1 MKLPQRTFLVPALC
15 LAVIALAGWRIWW
28 SQGQRTDLNVKL
40 QQGIGE
46 RLAALA
52 VDHLDGHGKLAV
64 VTLEPGQSEELDL
77 QFAAFQRAL
86 ADHPAVTIED
96 IDHVD
101 AEGEA
106 KYGPG
111 RGLSARRLQRMIGKY
126 ADADLFVSFIGA
138 PDPDDLEEQPLP
150 AGHPRLLPAA
160 RNAKELYE
168 LIKLGLV
175 RTAVVPRYEFP
186 APGPERPR
194 THAEW
199 FDRHY
204 QVVQLAADS
213 GGR

>member
-1 MKLPQRTFLVPALC
+1 MKPQQRSLLVSVLC
-15 LAVIALAGWRIWW
+15 VLVITLAGGRIWW
-28 SQGQRTDLNVKL
+28 SQGQRADLNVKL
-40 QQGIGE
+40 QQGMGE

-52 VDHLDGHGKLAV
+52 VESLSGRGKLAI

-77 QFAAFQRAL
+77 QFAAFKRAL
-86 ADHPAVTIED
+86 AAHPAVTIAD

-101 AEGEA
+101 SEGRA

-111 RGLSARRLQRMIGKY
+111 RGLSARRLHRMIGKY
-126 ADADLFVSFIGA
+126 ADANLFVSFIGA

-175 RTAVVPRYEFP
+175 RTAIVPRYEFP
-186 APGPERPR
+186 APGPEHPQ
-194 THAEW
+194 TAAEW
-199 FDRHY
+199 FERHY
-204 QVVQLAADS
+204 QVVQLAPAA
-213 GGR
+213 GGQ

>member
-1 MKLPQRTFLVPALC
+1 MKPQQRSILVSALC
-15 LAVIALAGWRIWW
+15 LLVIALAGGRIWQ
-28 SQGQRTDLNVKL
+28 SQSERTDLNVKL

-46 RLAALA
+46 RLAVLA
-52 VDHLDGHGKLAV
+52 VENLAGRGKLAV

-86 ADHPAVTIED
+86 AAHPAVTIED

-101 AEGEA
+101 AEGRA

-126 ADADLFVSFIGA
+126 ADVDLFVSFIGA
-138 PDPDDLEEQPLP
+138 PDPDDLKEQPLP
-150 AGHPRLLPAA
+150 AGHPRLLPSA

-194 THAEW
+194 TPSEW

-204 QVVQLAADS
+204 QVVQLAADA

>member
-1 MKLPQRTFLVPALC
+1 MKPQQRSFLISVLC
-15 LAVIALAGWRIWW
+15 VLVIALAGWRIWW

-52 VDHLDGHGKLAV
+52 VESLAGRGKLAI
-64 VTLEPGQSEELDL
+64 VTLEPGQSEEVDL
-77 QFAAFQRAL
+77 QFAAFKRAL
-86 ADHPAVTIED
+86 ANHPAVTIED

-101 AEGEA
+101 SEGEA

-111 RGLSARRLQRMIGKY
+111 RGLSARRMHRMIGKY
-126 ADADLFVSFIGA
+126 TDADLFVSFIGA
-138 PDPDDLEEQPLP
+138 PDPDDLKEQPLP
-150 AGHPRLLPAA
+150 SGHPRLLPAA

-186 APGPERPR
+186 APGPEPPR
-194 THAEW
+194 TRSEW

-204 QVVQLAADS
+204 QVVQIASDA